1 MGVPIDSVLSA
12 ANWAAEYNFFRFY
25 NRELS
30 AVSVSEDVLTPPT
43 NSHTAVKQTFFTSFF
58 SLLFHFFKRHFLPCV
73 FPSSNFFVS
82 FVKHFKVLKRGDG
95 SSIGHS

>member
-12 ANWAAEYNFFRFY
+12 ANWAAEYNFLRFY

-43 NSHTAVKQTFFTSFF
+43 YSHTAVQQTFFTSFF
-58 SLLFHFFKRHFLPCV
+58 TSFSFLQTSFFAMC
-73 FPSSNFFVS
+73 FPFF
-82 FVKHFKVLKRGDG
+82 
-95 SSIGHS
+95 

>member
-58 SLLFHFFKRHFLPCV
+58 HFFFTSSNVIFCHVFSLLLIFL
-73 FPSSNFFVS
+73 FR
-82 FVKHFKVLKRGDG
+82 L
-95 SSIGHS
+95 SSI